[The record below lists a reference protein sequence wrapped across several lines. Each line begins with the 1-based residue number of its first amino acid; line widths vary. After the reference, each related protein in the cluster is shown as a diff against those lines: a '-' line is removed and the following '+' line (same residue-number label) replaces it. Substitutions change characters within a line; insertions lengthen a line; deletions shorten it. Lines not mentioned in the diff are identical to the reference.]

1 MPIISSSLIVNMKNN
16 PGRIISSLVLALLAF
31 PCHAQSSVTPAQ
43 PLMISAERFTVLR
56 QEPARWAALRK
67 RCDKELTQPTHA
79 VADYSPARH
88 YTADGVSH
96 DPSGK
101 YLNTDAGV
109 AYRAALCYQLSHDN
123 VYARHTQQI
132 ADAWGKTLTHA
143 SKDQGAAELNFNI
156 PQLVI
161 AASWVRDASPWDDSA
176 FISML
181 QKVALPLSH
190 ADKANNHGNWG
201 VLMDASIAAYTGN
214 NKQLE
219 RAQQRWQTLLLN
231 QVAEDGSM
239 PLEICRSNTN
249 NFCGGPDKGIN
260 GISYTHYTLH
270 PATITAEIFMQLG
283 KNLYQ
288 TDAGKKLSLAYQRVA
303 QWTRYPERFPYYAS
317 NQGKLN
323 GINNT
328 AYFLILQAHT
338 MNDDAAEVIKQGK
351 PGSNSMELV
360 LLYGQ

>member
-1 MPIISSSLIVNMKNN
+1 
-16 PGRIISSLVLALLAF
+16 
-31 PCHAQSSVTPAQ
+31 
-43 PLMISAERFTVLR
+43 MISAERFASLR

-67 RCDKELTQPTHA
+67 RCDKELTQPAHA

-109 AYRAALCYQLSHDN
+109 AYRAALCYQLSHDI
-123 VYARHTQQI
+123 VYARHTQRI
-132 ADAWGKTLTHA
+132 ADAWGKTLTHV

-161 AASWVRDASPWDDSA
+161 AVSWVRDASPWDDSDLIA
-176 FISML
+176 ML

-214 NKQLE
+214 SKQLE

-288 TDAGKKLSLAYQRVA
+288 TDAGKKLSLAYQRTA
-303 QWTRYPERFPYYAS
+303 EWTRYPERFPYYAS

-328 AYFLILQAHT
+328 AYFLILQAHN

-351 PGSNSMELV
+351 PGSNSLELV
-360 LLYGQ
+360 LLYGR